1 MFRRSKTLTLI
12 ALVAS
17 LSGCIM
23 AARKSIGTI
32 IGPRGKMELVEQNGT
47 VQAGES
53 VNRVIVTN
61 NIGDEATPEDIDML
75 QQAIEDALR
84 GADLYGGRDADMELT
99 MELTRHVDRP
109 AKKVLELT
117 ATLTRGDDTVAVA
130 HLTADL
136 NGFGDHAELSQ
147 AIGKAS
153 VEFLQH
159 LGPKD

>member
-1 MFRRSKTLTLI
+1 M
-12 ALVAS
+12 A
-17 LSGCIM
+17 SGCIM

-32 IGPRGKMELVEQNGT
+32 IGPRGKMELVQQDGT
-47 VQAGES
+47 VQAGEGVDRVVV
-53 VNRVIVTN
+53 VNK
-61 NIGDEATPEDIDML
+61 IGDDATPEDIDL
-75 QQAIEDALR
+75 LRQSILDALN
-84 GADLYGGRDADMELT
+84 GAELYGGRNADLEFT
-99 MELTRHVDRP
+99 MELTRHIDRP

-117 ATLTRGDDTVAVA
+117 ATLTRRDDTVAVA

-159 LGPKD
+159 HGPKD

>member
-1 MFRRSKTLTLI
+1 MSGQIVRV
-12 ALVAS
+12 ALLATVLMA
-17 LSGCIM
+17 SGCIM

-32 IGPRGKMELVEQNGT
+32 IGPRGKMELVQQDGT
-47 VQAGES
+47 VQAGEGVDRVVV
-53 VNRVIVTN
+53 VNK
-61 NIGDEATPEDIDML
+61 IGDDATPEDIDL
-75 QQAIEDALR
+75 LRQSILDALN
-84 GADLYGGRDADMELT
+84 GAELYGGRNADLEFT
-99 MELTRHVDRP
+99 MELTRHIDRP

-117 ATLTRGDDTVAVA
+117 ATLTRRDDTVAVA

-159 LGPKD
+159 HGPKD